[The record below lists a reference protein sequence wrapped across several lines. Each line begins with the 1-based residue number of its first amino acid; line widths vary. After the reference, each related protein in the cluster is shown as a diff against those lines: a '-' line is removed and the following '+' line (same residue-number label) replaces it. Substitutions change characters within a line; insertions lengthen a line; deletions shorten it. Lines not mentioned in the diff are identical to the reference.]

1 MAAAAVGLRLGFTQV
16 GISGGGPGDAGF
28 YHLLANAIA
37 DGHGYSVPLAGVSG
51 AGALDDYSGATV
63 PTAHHP
69 PLFSALLAIPAAL
82 GLDSYGQLRAAG
94 CAIGAITI
102 PLVGLAGRRL
112 GGAPLGLLAAALAV
126 VYPPLVAY
134 DSVLLSESLYAP
146 LVAATILAALWCAER
161 PSWRRG
167 AVLGAAIGLAAL
179 TRSEALLL
187 LVLLVPFVTRG
198 TGRGAW
204 AQPALAAVAA
214 AALVVA
220 PWCAR
225 NTIAFDR
232 PVGITTGDGP
242 VLAGANVHSTYFG
255 TRIGGWDP
263 GGLAIARPR
272 GRRAHDDA
280 EDSARLRRKGLDYA
294 RDHLGRVPAVALAR
308 VGRTWSVYPLGPRAK
323 VSYNAFVGGYR
334 EWAQWAAMLGGWVAM
349 ALAAVGLL
357 RLRRAGARL
366 APLVAPLAL
375 VTVTSAPFYGDPRFR
390 VAADVSLVLLAAAGL
405 AALRR
410 RRAPGSPAT
419 RPG

>member
-1 MAAAAVGLRLGFTQV
+1 V
-16 GISGGGPGDAGF
+16 
-28 YHLLANAIA
+28 
-37 DGHGYSVPLAGVSG
+37 
-51 AGALDDYSGATV
+51 
-63 PTAHHP
+63 
-69 PLFSALLAIPAAL
+69 
-82 GLDSYGQLRAAG
+82 
-94 CAIGAITI
+94 TI

-112 GGAPLGLLAAALAV
+112 GGARLGLLAAGLAA

-146 LVAATILAALWCAER
+146 LIAGTILAGLWCAER

-167 AVLGAAIGLAAL
+167 AALGAVIGLAAL

-187 LVLLVPFVTRG
+187 LVLLVPFATRG
-198 TGRGAW
+198 PGTAGW
-204 AQPALAAVAA
+204 ARPALAAVAA
-214 AALVVA
+214 TALVVV

-242 VLAGANVHSTYFG
+242 VLAGANVRSTYFG
-255 TRIGGWDP
+255 PRIGGWDP
-263 GGLAIARPR
+263 GGLAIDRPR
-272 GRRAHDDA
+272 GERRNDA

-294 RDHLGRVPAVALAR
+294 REHLGRVPAVALAR
-308 VGRTWSVYPLGPRAK
+308 IGRTWSAYPLGPRAK
-323 VSYNAFVGGYR
+323 VRYNAFVGGYR
-334 EWAQWAAMLGGWVAM
+334 EWAQWAAMLGGWLAM
-349 ALAAVGLL
+349 ALAVVGFV
-357 RLRRAGARL
+357 RLRRDGARL
-366 APLVAPLAL
+366 APLVAPLVL

-410 RRAPGSPAT
+410 RRGPGSPAT